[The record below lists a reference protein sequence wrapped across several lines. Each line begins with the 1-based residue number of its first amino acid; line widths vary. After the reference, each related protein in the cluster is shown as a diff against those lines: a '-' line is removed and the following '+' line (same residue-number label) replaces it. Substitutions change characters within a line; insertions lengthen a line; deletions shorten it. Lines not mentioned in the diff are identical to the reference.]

1 MYIYEITF
9 MQVTE
14 YRERL
19 AEEARRQR
27 LAAGL
32 RGGRRARV
40 LGGARVLGRRRG
52 QHVRRTAA
60 REAAAPS

>member
-19 AEEARRQR
+19 AEEARRER

-32 RGGRRARV
+32 RGERRAR
-40 LGGARVLGRRRG
+40 LRARRRSR
-52 QHVRRTAA
+52 QRTAHTATA

>member
-1 MYIYEITF
+1 MYLYEITF

-14 YRERL
+14 HRDQL
-19 AEEARRQR
+19 AEAARRQR

-32 RGGRRARV
+32 RGERRAR
-40 LGGARVLGRRRG
+40 LLGRRRGG